1 MTEQLKEVYKVRV
14 KKFTDKED
22 NDRVY
27 KLGEIYPAEG
37 ASKPSEK
44 RIAALS
50 SRANKA
56 RIQIIEKTT
65 VTVDVE
71 DEGEGGQEVKVLAD
85 HNKAD
90 LQKLLDEKGVEYNK
104 SDNKDVLIQ
113 KLEEA
118 AEQEEEE
125 EDEEDEEE

>member
-27 KLGEIYPAEG
+27 KLGDIYPAEG
-37 ASKPSEK
+37 APEPSEK

-56 RIQIIEKTT
+56 RIQIIKKTT
-65 VTVDVE
+65 VTVVDAE
-71 DEGEGGQEVKVLAD
+71 DEGEGEQEVKALAD

-125 EDEEDEEE
+125 EDEEE